1 MLNDEK
7 AHGVDWT
14 ALAMQ
19 MSEPTGAPTVMR
31 STLTGMR
38 VTNVARLLT
47 LLEAQGIVT
56 TLSNPRLIAMNN
68 EPALLK
74 TDAMTSP

>member
-14 ALAMQ
+14 GLAMQ